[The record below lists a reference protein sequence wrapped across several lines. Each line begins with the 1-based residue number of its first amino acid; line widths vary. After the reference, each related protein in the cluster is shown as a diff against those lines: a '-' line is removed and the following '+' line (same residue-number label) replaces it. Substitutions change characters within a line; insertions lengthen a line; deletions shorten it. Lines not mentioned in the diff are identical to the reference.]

1 MTDLLSVTKGS
12 KLTVSSLEGQ
22 AGNIDIQ
29 AKDLLLDR
37 GSITAETGKSGVAS
51 GANINLNVT
60 NYLTLRM
67 QNESLISATANSF
80 ADGGNITINTPFL
93 IAFPSS
99 GANGNDIIAKAFFGD
114 GGKIQIDAIAIFG
127 IEESKALVGNSSN
140 NIDASSEFG
149 STGVVQINRA
159 IDPNKGLVSLPTGV
173 VNPNDLIAQNPCK
186 RGKKSQLT
194 LTGRSELPPGLT
206 EDFNS
211 TETQINWV
219 EPVATVNEAPSQEII
234 PKIEAKPRIEPAQG
248 WIFNEKGQVTLVTQ
262 ANASQRSPLADKGCP
277 VGGIEP

>member
-1 MTDLLSVTKGS
+1 
-12 KLTVSSLEGQ
+12 
-22 AGNIDIQ
+22 
-29 AKDLLLDR
+29 
-37 GSITAETGKSGVAS
+37 
-51 GANINLNVT
+51 
-60 NYLTLRM
+60 M
-67 QNESLISATANSF
+67 QNESLISATANGF

-140 NIDASSEFG
+140 DIDASSEFG

-159 IDPNKGLVSLPTGV
+159 IDPNKGLVSLPSDV
-173 VNPNDLIAQNPCK
+173 INPNALISQNPCR

-194 LTGRSELPPGLT
+194 VTGRSGLPADLT
-206 EDFNS
+206 EEFSS
-211 TETQINWV
+211 TGTKVNWV
-219 EPVATVNEAPSQEII
+219 EPVATVNEASQEII

-248 WIFNEKGQVTLVTQ
+248 WIFNEKGQVMLIGYNTQ
-262 ANASQRSPLADKGCP
+262 VNGNQRSPLPDQGCP
-277 VGGIEP
+277 VGGIQP